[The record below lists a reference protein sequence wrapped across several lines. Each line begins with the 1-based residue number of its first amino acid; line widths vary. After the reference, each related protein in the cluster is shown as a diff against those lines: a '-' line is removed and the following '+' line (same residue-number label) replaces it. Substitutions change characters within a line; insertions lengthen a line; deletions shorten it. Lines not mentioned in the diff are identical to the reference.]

1 MCSADGSILPPIIII
16 PRKKPLKDFAP
27 PANVIVYYKNG
38 SKTFDSDVITNGVI
52 RRVLLPHVLRN
63 GQTKPLLFIDHAPCH
78 TTEQVQE
85 ECNENNITLAKI
97 PRRMTSLL
105 QPIDV
110 SVIRAFKSRYHEFW
124 RDWYLN
130 SDKSFTTSGNMRSP
144 PYSTVIIIM
153 KLKYL
158 KISVFFNLF

>member
-1 MCSADGSILPPIIII
+1 MCSADGSIFSTIIII
-16 PRKKPLKDFAP
+16 PRKKPLKDFSP

-38 SKTFDSDVITNGVI
+38 SKTFDSDVI
-52 RRVLLPHVLRN
+52 RKVLLPHVLKN

-78 TTEQVQE
+78 TTEQVQD

-110 SVIRAFKSRYHEFW
+110 SVIRAFKSRYHDLW

-144 PYSTVIIIM
+144 PYSTVINII
-153 KLKYL
+153 
-158 KISVFFNLF
+158 I

>member
-16 PRKKPLKDFAP
+16 PRKTPLRDFAP

-78 TTEQVQE
+78 TTEQVQD
-85 ECNENNITLAKI
+85 ECNENNITLVKI

-110 SVIRAFKSRYHEFW
+110 SVIRAFKSRYHDLW

-144 PYSTVIIIM
+144 PYSTVINII
-153 KLKYL
+153 
-158 KISVFFNLF
+158 I